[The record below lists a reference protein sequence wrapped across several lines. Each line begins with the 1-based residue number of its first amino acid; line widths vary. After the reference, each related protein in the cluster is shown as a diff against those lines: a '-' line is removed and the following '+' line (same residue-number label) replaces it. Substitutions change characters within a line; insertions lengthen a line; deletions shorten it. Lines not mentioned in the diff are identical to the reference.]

1 MFMMSCGSSQIK
13 FIFHEQFAELPS
25 ASKFMTYFNDMKCAL
40 DLLDRLDTQKMS
52 TGSAEIDS
60 LIDGIQE
67 SSFYLIYSSNEN
79 QLILDSLLYRQLI
92 GCILPKSKKK
102 NGFESVAIFFNNIDL
117 SADKNK
123 HQLLNPEK
131 IAITSKY
138 AGIEP
143 KIIFKNLFVQTAY
156 NQEHQAQIADEIADK
171 IESNPDIKL
180 LAIRDLTKFIAKD
193 RGTINS
199 NVNND
204 DANTLKKTLGTVY
217 RVCTKNKVAV
227 VATGSCNIANS
238 GIIPKPTGGTYLK
251 HIANVII
258 HVKPNFWSTTIT
270 INNNNNSGSSPFV
283 SFKASMIKHPYQR
296 TPKSGNFYARR
307 IGRRRNLML
316 FILD

>member
-1 MFMMSCGSSQIK
+1 MSQSTNLSSSTFQ
-13 FIFHEQFAELPS
+13 
-25 ASKFMTYFNDMKCAL
+25 TYVSEMKCAL
-40 DLLDRLDTQKMS
+40 DLLDQYGTLQKMS

-60 LIDGIQE
+60 LIDGVQE
-67 SSFYLIYSSNEN
+67 SSFYLFYSSHDN

-102 NGFESVAIFFNNIDL
+102 NGFESTAMFLNNIDF
-117 SADKNK
+117 SMDRNK

-143 KIIFKNLFVQTAY
+143 KIVFKNLFVQTAY
-156 NQEHQAQIADEIADK
+156 NQEHQVTIAEEIAEK

-180 LAIRDLTKFIAKD
+180 LAIRDLTKFLTKNRDPSWNA
-193 RGTINS
+193 S
-199 NVNND
+199 D

-217 RVCTKNKVAV
+217 RACTKNKVAI
-227 VATGSCNIANS
+227 VATGDCNVANN
-238 GIIPKPTGGTYLK
+238 GIIPKPIGGTYLK
-251 HIANVII
+251 HMANVIVHI
-258 HVKPNFWSTTIT
+258 KPNFWSTTAY
-270 INNNNNSGSSPFV
+270 NNNGGSPYV

-296 TPKSGNFYARR
+296 TPKSVNFYARR
-307 IGRRRNLML
+307 IGRRRNPML